1 MPTRHKGSAAET
13 RALDS
18 YIKLVRA
25 TETVSARVREQIAAF
40 GLSETQF
47 AVLEALHHLGPL
59 RATELARKLLRSG
72 ANITTVID
80 NLIKSGLVERR
91 ECPND
96 RRGIY
101 IHLTEAGDAAI
112 RRTFPAVA
120 GRITGLLAAL
130 EPAEQDELSRLTRKL
145 GTLNSEFR

>member
-1 MPTRHKGSAAET
+1 MPTRYKGSPAEI

-18 YIKLVRA
+18 YIKLLRA
-25 TETVSARVREQIAAF
+25 TETISARVREQIAAF

-80 NLIKSGLVERR
+80 NLIKSGMVERR

-101 IHLTEAGDAAI
+101 IHLTENGEAAI

-130 EPAEQDELSRLTRKL
+130 DQPEQEELGRLARKL
-145 GTLNSEFR
+145 GTLNS

>member
-1 MPTRHKGSAAET
+1 MPTRYKGSPAET

-18 YIKLVRA
+18 YIKLIRA
-25 TETVSARVREQIAAF
+25 TETISARVREQIAAF

-80 NLIKSGLVERR
+80 NLIKSGMVERR

-101 IHLTEAGDAAI
+101 IHLTENGDAAI

-120 GRITGLLAAL
+120 GRITGLFAAL
-130 EPAEQDELSRLTRKL
+130 DPSEQEELARLTRKI
-145 GTLNSEFR
+145 GTLNF

>member
-1 MPTRHKGSAAET
+1 MPTRYKGSPAEI
-13 RALDS
+13 RSLDN

-25 TETVSARVREQIAAF
+25 AETVTARVREQIAAF

-59 RATELARKLLRSG
+59 RATELARKLLRSP

-80 NLIKSGLVERR
+80 NLHKTGSVERR
-91 ECPND
+91 ECSSD

-101 IHLTEAGDAAI
+101 IHLTRQGEEQV
-112 RRTFPAVA
+112 RRIFPAVA
-120 GRITGLLAAL
+120 GRITGLMAAL
-130 EPAEQDELSRLTRKL
+130 DSDEQDQLGRLARKL
-145 GTLNSEFR
+145 GTAHG

>member
-1 MPTRHKGSAAET
+1 MPTRYRGSLAET
-13 RALDS
+13 RALDC

-25 TETVSARVREQIAAF
+25 TETIGARVREQIAAF

-47 AVLEALHHLGPL
+47 AVLEALHYLGPL

-80 NLIKSGLVERR
+80 NLIKSGMVERR
-91 ECPND
+91 DCPND

-101 IHLTEAGDAAI
+101 IHLTENGEAAI

-130 EPAEQDELSRLTRKL
+130 DPAEQEELGRLARKL
-145 GTLNSEFR
+145 GTLNS